1 MSGYH
6 IRKINKGV
14 LGEISKIQEEYEEVL
29 DSIEQDSIIMELVE
43 LSDLYGAFEAYLERY
58 GFHMKGLINTEYVGD
73 IESVGEAISGL
84 GTVPG
89 NSRFYNE
96 LRVYSCHTRN
106 VSMRDLKIMS
116 DITKRAF
123 TSGERV

>member
-29 DSIEQDSIIMELVE
+29 DSIEQSSIIMELVE
-43 LSDLYGAFEAYLERY
+43 LSDLYGAFEAYLEKY
-58 GFHMKGLINTEYVGD
+58 GMDQMVNTEYIGD
-73 IESVGEAISGL
+73 IGSVGEAIAGL
-84 GTVPG
+84 GTVSG

-96 LRVYSCHTRN
+96 LRAYACHTRDI
-106 VSMRDLKIMS
+106 SMSDLKIMS